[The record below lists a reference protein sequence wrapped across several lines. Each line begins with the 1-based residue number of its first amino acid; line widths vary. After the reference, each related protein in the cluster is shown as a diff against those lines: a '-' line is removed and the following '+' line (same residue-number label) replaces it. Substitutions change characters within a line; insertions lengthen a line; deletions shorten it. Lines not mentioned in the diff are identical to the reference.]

1 MARNTASSF
10 LKTIEQSSKDMR
22 AIVEA
27 LRIFGYINEIEYSEL
42 NTELTILSTELV
54 RADGAETI
62 ELARRLEEHG
72 LKPLNMHNGESGL
85 ETSGNWDQAPIDPA
99 DIPGMIPREY

>member
-1 MARNTASSF
+1 
-10 LKTIEQSSKDMR
+10 MR

-27 LRIFGYINEIEYSEL
+27 MRIFGYINEIEYSGL

-54 RADGAETI
+54 RSDGAETI
-62 ELARRLEEHG
+62 ELARRL
-72 LKPLNMHNGESGL
+72 
-85 ETSGNWDQAPIDPA
+85 DPE

>member
-1 MARNTASSF
+1 
-10 LKTIEQSSKDMR
+10 MR

-42 NTELTILSTELV
+42 NTELTILSTEMV

-72 LKPLNMHNGESGL
+72 LKPLNMHGE
-85 ETSGNWDQAPIDPA
+85 EDPA

>member
-62 ELARRLEEHG
+62 ELARRLDEHG
-72 LKPLNMHNGESGL
+72 LKPLNMHGE
-85 ETSGNWDQAPIDPA
+85 EDPA

>member
-1 MARNTASSF
+1 MARDRVSPFLNTIAKSTSDVR
-10 LKTIEQSSKDMR
+10 S
-22 AIVEA
+22 IVEA

-42 NTELTILSTELV
+42 NTEITILQREIV

-62 ELARRLEEHG
+62 ELARRG
-72 LKPLNMHNGESGL
+72 
-85 ETSGNWDQAPIDPA
+85 DPA